1 MRHKLPSILT
11 VGVCLL
17 SAIAEAILCVTAS
30 TRLSASDILI
40 VSFIVGP
47 YLLLA
52 FLAWLPRHQTKDS
65 WTLLALAV
73 MIASGGLYVFGSHS
87 YSWHTDPQ
95 FRKAQSMVIFL
106 VPLGQWAIILFVT
119 VVDVVRALISGNEQ
133 AGNRIERDGQPNS
146 AMK

>member
-1 MRHKLPSILT
+1 MKHNLPSILT

-52 FLAWLPRHQTKDS
+52 FLAWWHRHQTKGS
-65 WTLLALAV
+65 WALLALAV
-73 MIASGGLYVFGSHS
+73 MIASGGLYIFGNHS
-87 YSWHTDPQ
+87 CSWHTDPQ
-95 FRKAQSMVIFL
+95 FQKAQSMAIFL
-106 VPLGQWAIILFVT
+106 VPLGQWAIVLFVA
-119 VVDVVRALISGNEQ
+119 VVDLVRSLLSGNEH
-133 AGNRIERDGQPNS
+133 AGNRIERDG
-146 AMK
+146 